1 MGVLLFGSFL
11 ILMLFNI
18 PIAVALGLAS
28 MIALFFG
35 PMATPPLLVVQRMFT
50 SVDSFPFMAIPF
62 FMLAGGLM
70 EGGGISKRLVNFS
83 KTLIGAMPGGL
94 GIITV
99 VSSAFFGAIS
109 GSNPATVASIGGIM
123 IPAMHDAGYPKDY
136 AAAIAA
142 AAGTLG
148 VIIPPSIPM
157 ITYGVVSGCSIGDLF
172 LAGLL
177 PGIGIALLLSFSIWT
192 KAKKLGLKGDRVY
205 SLREIL
211 AAARD
216 AAFALLMPV
225 LVLGGIYGGVFTPTE
240 AAAVA
245 VVYSLIIGLF
255 VYREFAVKDLPRII
269 INAGISTSV
278 VFFVIAA
285 SSSFSWLITAG
296 RIADSVTRAMMAIS
310 TNRYV
315 LIFLIN
321 ILLLFLGTFLETQAI
336 ILLVAPILIPLA
348 SRIGLDPLALGIIMV
363 VNTSV
368 GMITPPMAVNLFVAC
383 GIADLKIEEI
393 TRPILP
399 LLAVEVAFC
408 LLISNFPQILT
419 WLPAVIRGSW
429 RAGFW

>member
-1 MGVLLFGSFL
+1 MGALLFGAFVA
-11 ILMLFNI
+11 LMLLNI

-28 MIALFFG
+28 MVALFFG

-50 SVDSFPFMAIPF
+50 AVDSFPFMAIPF

-83 KTLIGAMPGGL
+83 KTLVGPVPGGL
-94 GIITV
+94 GIITI

-123 IPAMHDAGYPKDY
+123 IPAMIKAGYPKPY

-157 ITYGVVSGCSIGDLF
+157 VTYGVVSGCSIGDLF
-172 LAGLL
+172 IAGLI
-177 PGIGIALLLSFSIWT
+177 PGIAIALLLT
-192 KAKKLGLKGDRVY
+192 LVVLVQARRLGLRGDRRY
-205 SLREIL
+205 SWREIG

-216 AAFALLMPV
+216 AAWALLMPII
-225 LVLGGIYGGVFTPTE
+225 VLGGIYGGVFTPTE

-245 VVYSLIIGLF
+245 VVYSLIVGLF
-255 VYREFAVKDLPRII
+255 VYREFTIKDLPKTLVK
-269 INAGISTSV
+269 AGISTSV
-278 VFFVIAA
+278 VLFVIAA
-285 SSSFSWLITAG
+285 SSSFSWLITSA
-296 RIADSVTRAMMAIS
+296 RIADTVTRGMMAIS
-310 TNRYV
+310 SSPFV

-321 ILLLFLGTFLETQAI
+321 VLLLFLGTFLETQAI

-348 SRIGLDPLALGIIMV
+348 ARIGLDPLALGIIMV

-383 GIADLKIEEI
+383 GVADLKIEEI
-393 TRPILP
+393 SKPILP
-399 LLAVEVAFC
+399 LLAVEIAFC
-408 LLISNFPQILT
+408 LFMSNFPQMLT
-419 WLPAVIRGSW
+419 WLPRLIH
-429 RAGFW
+429 GF